1 MTGFCPH
8 IWSLRETVF
17 GLISTST
24 PIIAPDIGMTRVAQK
39 KMSAS
44 HRMSWTN
51 VTLLSGHD
59 GRTRLTRAG
68 QIVCLGHLHTKKIEL
83 ALP

>member
-8 IWSLRETVF
+8 IWSLRETAF
-17 GLISTST
+17 GLISSST

-39 KMSAS
+39 KKMSAS
-44 HRMSWTN
+44 QRMSRAN

-59 GRTRLTRAG
+59 GRTTVQG
-68 QIVCLGHLHTKKIEL
+68 
-83 ALP
+83 